1 MSTRRFKVV
10 LGAGLAALL
19 AGCASPPP
27 YDYTNY
33 RQHMPHSIL
42 VLPPLNESTAVE
54 ATYGFYSIVTQPLAE
69 LGYYVYPVVVVDH
82 FLKENGLP
90 TGGEMH
96 QVSLDK
102 INEIIGADA
111 VLYITVLQYGT
122 KYQLIN
128 SATIVRASGKLV
140 DVKTGLTLWEG
151 VGAVQ
156 ENTGG
161 SGNIIADA
169 VVAAISQAVNTS
181 TDRAHDV
188 SQKASYQLVRVGGS
202 PMLYGP
208 RHPDFGKEN
217 KK

>member
-1 MSTRRFKVV
+1 MNARTIGFGLVAMLAV
-10 LGAGLAALL
+10 LVT
-19 AGCASPPP
+19 GCASKPP

-33 RQHMPHSIL
+33 RQHLPRSIL

-69 LGYYVYPVVVVDH
+69 LGYYVYPVVVVDQ

-90 TGGEMH
+90 TAGEMH
-96 QVSLDK
+96 QIPLNK
-102 INEIIGADA
+102 IDEIIGADA
-111 VLYITVLQYGT
+111 VLYIMVLQYGT

-151 VGAVQ
+151 VAAVQ
-156 ENTGG
+156 ENSGG

-169 VVAAISQAVNTS
+169 IVAAISQAVNS
-181 TDRAHDV
+181 SADRAHDV
-188 SQKASYQLVRVGGS
+188 SRTASYQLVREAGQ

-208 RHPDFGKEN
+208 RHPEFGKEN
-217 KK
+217 TK